1 MVRVAAKPKIAGRS
15 NNLRREKS
23 IFFYFISSLIQSQ
36 VPRKSHKEQL
46 GSSLEIETP
55 RRSSKNDRIFLG
67 DKLTIFHQRGY
78 TMIVQ
83 ILNALQI
90 EKTSNSLTSFAGLPL
105 ILGLAERLKLPQE
118 LNAIKGVKSSTAIAY
133 RITCY
138 L

>member
-1 MVRVAAKPKIAGRS
+1 
-15 NNLRREKS
+15 
-23 IFFYFISSLIQSQ
+23 
-36 VPRKSHKEQL
+36 
-46 GSSLEIETP
+46 
-55 RRSSKNDRIFLG
+55 
-67 DKLTIFHQRGY
+67 
-78 TMIVQ
+78 MIVQ
-83 ILNALQI
+83 ILNALQV